1 MFRTLAIAAATA
13 TLAAPAFAD
22 GHAVDLTASGDVAEG
37 EKAFR
42 QCISCHVVV
51 DDAGETLAGR
61 NARTGPNLYGIVG
74 GKFGQIDDF
83 RYSDI
88 NQLAADSDVV
98 INEEVFVTYVQDPTG
113 YLREVTGDG
122 GRSKMTYK
130 VRKEED
136 AVNLYAYLASI
147 ATNPEAAAADG
158 S

>member
-1 MFRTLAIAAATA
+1 MFRTLAIAATTA

-22 GHAVDLTASGDVAEG
+22 GHAASGDAAAG

-42 QCISCHVVV
+42 QCISCHVVQNE
-51 DDAGETLAGR
+51 AGDTLAGR
-61 NARTGPNLYGIVG
+61 AAKTGPNLFGIIG
-74 GKFGQIDDF
+74 GKFGQVDGF

-88 NQLAADSDVV
+88 NQLAADMEDLVV
-98 INEEVFVTYVQDPTG
+98 TEEVFVAYVQDPTG
-113 YLREVTGDG
+113 YLREATGDK

-136 AVNLYAYLASI
+136 AVNIYAYLASLQ
-147 ATNPEAAAADG
+147 PEGD

>member
-1 MFRTLAIAAATA
+1 MFRTLAIMAAT

-22 GHAVDLTASGDVAEG
+22 GHASGDAAAG

-51 DDAGETLAGR
+51 DDAGETLAGKK
-61 NARTGPNLYGIVG
+61 AKTGPNLYGIVG
-74 GKFGQIDDF
+74 GNFGMVDGF

-88 NQLAADSDVV
+88 NQLAAGMEDLKVT
-98 INEEVFVTYVQDPTG
+98 EEVFVAYVQDPTG
-113 YLREVTGDG
+113 YLREATGDS

-136 AVNLYAYLASI
+136 AVNIYAYLASLQPV
-147 ATNPEAAAADG
+147 AE
-158 S
+158 

>member
-1 MFRTLAIAAATA
+1 MFRTFAIAAATA
-13 TLAAPAFAD
+13 TLAVPAFAD
-22 GHAVDLTASGDVAEG
+22 GHAASGDPAEG

-42 QCISCHVVV
+42 QCVSCHVVQNE
-51 DDAGETLAGR
+51 AGDTLAGR

-74 GKFGQIDDF
+74 GKFGQVEDF

-88 NQLAADSDVV
+88 NQLAADADTT
-98 INEEVFVTYVQDPTG
+98 ITEEVFVAYVQDPTG
-113 YLREVTGDG
+113 YLRELTGDN

-136 AVNLYAYLASI
+136 AVNLFAYLASLQ
-147 ATNPEAAAADG
+147 ADSG

>member
-1 MFRTLAIAAATA
+1 MFRTLAIAATTA
-13 TLAAPAFAD
+13 TLAVPAFAQD
-22 GHAVDLTASGDVAEG
+22 SVDLTATGDVAAG
-37 EKAFR
+37 EAAFR

-61 NARTGPNLYGIVG
+61 NARTGPNLYGIIG
-74 GKFGQIDDF
+74 GKFGMVEDF

-88 NQLAADSDVV
+88 NQAASEMDVV

-113 YLREVTGDG
+113 YLREITGDN

-147 ATNPEAAAADG
+147 ATNPEAAAGEG

>member
-1 MFRTLAIAAATA
+1 MFRTLAILATA

-22 GHAVDLTASGDVAEG
+22 GHASGDAAAG

-51 DDAGETLAGR
+51 DDAGETLAGKK
-61 NARTGPNLYGIVG
+61 AKTGPNLYGIVG
-74 GKFGQIDDF
+74 GNFGMVDGF

-88 NQLAADSDVV
+88 NQLAAGMEDLKVS
-98 INEEVFVTYVQDPTG
+98 EEVFVAYVQDPTG
-113 YLREVTGDG
+113 YLREATGDK

-136 AVNLYAYLASI
+136 AVNIYAYLASLQPV
-147 ATNPEAAAADG
+147 AE
-158 S
+158 

>member
-13 TLAAPAFAD
+13 TLAAPVFAD
-22 GHAVDLTASGDVAEG
+22 GHASGDAAEG

-42 QCISCHVVV
+42 QCISCHVVQNE
-51 DDAGETLAGR
+51 AGDTLAGR
-61 NARTGPNLYGIVG
+61 NAKTGPNLYGIVG
-74 GKFGQIDDF
+74 GQFGMVEDF

-88 NQLAADSDVV
+88 NQLAASMEGLE
-98 INEEVFVTYVQDPTG
+98 ITEEVFVAYVQDPTA
-113 YLREVTGDG
+113 YLREVTGDK

-136 AVNLYAYLASI
+136 AVNIYAYLASLQ
-147 ATNPEAAAADG
+147 PADEG

>member
-13 TLAAPAFAD
+13 TLAAPVFAD
-22 GHAVDLTASGDVAEG
+22 GHASGDAAEG

-42 QCISCHVVV
+42 QCISCHVVQNE
-51 DDAGETLAGR
+51 AGDTLAGR
-61 NARTGPNLYGIVG
+61 NAKTGPNLYGIVG
-74 GKFGQIDDF
+74 GQFGMVEDF

-88 NQLAADSDVV
+88 NQLAAGMEGLE
-98 INEEVFVTYVQDPTG
+98 ITEEVFVAYVQDPTA
-113 YLREVTGDG
+113 YLREVTGDK

-136 AVNLYAYLASI
+136 AVNIFAYLASLQ
-147 ATNPEAAAADG
+147 PADEG